1 MKALV
6 QRVRE
11 ASVTID
17 GESVGEI
24 GEGMVVLLGIGR
36 ADNSAHA
43 EMMAE
48 KIARLRIFNDEEG
61 TPNLSLLETGFSLL
75 LVSQFTLLGDVRKGN
90 RPSFTEAAW
99 PESAEVI
106 YMEVADLLRDHL
118 GIENVATGRFG
129 ATMDVSLVNTGPYT
143 LMVESHVA

>member
-17 GESVGEI
+17 GETVGEI
-24 GEGMVVLLGIGR
+24 GQGMVVLLGIGR

-43 EMMAE
+43 EMMAG

-75 LVSQFTLLGDVRKGN
+75 LVSQFTLMGDVRKGN
-90 RPSFTEAAW
+90 RPSFTDAAW
-99 PESAEVI
+99 PESAEVL
-106 YMEVADLLRDHL
+106 YMEVADLLREHL
-118 GIENVATGRFG
+118 GTENVATGLFG
-129 ATMDVSLVNTGPYT
+129 ATMDVALVNTGPYT
-143 LMVESHVA
+143 LMVETPAP